1 MFQKATKK
9 QKKLRMSLAGPAG
22 SGKTYTA
29 LAISTALA
37 QGGKIALI
45 DTERG
50 SASLYSDRFN
60 FDVSELDSFNPENY
74 IKGIAEAG
82 EAGYSVLIIDSLSHA
97 WFGQGGVLD
106 QVNKRGGNSF
116 TDGWGKVGTP
126 LQNRLLDAILNAP
139 MHIIATMRTKSD
151 YVIEP
156 DERGKMVPR
165 RIGTKEIQREG
176 IEYEFD
182 LVGILDMGNSM
193 MIEKSRLPDLTGAI
207 IDKPDGKVAD
217 RFLKWLESGESPT
230 VQSDQQRWTA
240 FCKEH
245 GFGAAQIEAALGT
258 RLVMSWMREHGQL
271 VDDAMTKMLNW
282 AMERSSAPANTK
294 RPANNSSAGT

>member
-1 MFQKATKK
+1 MFTKATKK
-9 QKKLRMSLAGPAG
+9 QKKLRMSLAGPSG

-29 LAISTALA
+29 LAIATGLA

-50 SASLYSDRFN
+50 SASLYSDRFT

-82 EAGYSVLIIDSLSHA
+82 EGSYSVLIIDSLSHA

-126 LQNRLLDAILNAP
+126 LQNRLMDAILNAP
-139 MHIIATMRTKSD
+139 LHVIATMRVKTE
-151 YVIEP
+151 YVVEP
-156 DERGKMVPR
+156 DERGKSVPR
-165 RIGTKEIQREG
+165 RVGLKEVQREG
-176 IEYEFD
+176 VEYEFD
-182 LVGILDMGNSM
+182 VVGILDSGNSM
-193 MIEKSRLPDLTGAI
+193 VIEKSRMPDLTGKI
-207 IDKPDGKVAD
+207 IDKPNGKFAD
-217 RFLKWLESGESPT
+217 SVLKWLDSGEAPASQP
-230 VQSDQQRWTA
+230 SDQQRWTA

-245 GFGAAQIEAALGT
+245 GFGAAEIEAGLGT
-258 RLVMSWMREHGQL
+258 RSVMGWMNQHGQL
-271 VDDAMTKMLNW
+271 LDDAMTKMLNW
-282 AMERSSAPANTK
+282 AMERSTPPSNSRKP
-294 RPANNSSAGT
+294 SSAGR

>member
-1 MFQKATKK
+1 MFQKATRTK
-9 QKKLRMSLAGPAG
+9 KKLRMSLAGPAG

-29 LAISTALA
+29 LAIATGMA
-37 QGGKIALI
+37 QGGKIAVI

-50 SASLYSDRFN
+50 SASLYSDRFT
-60 FDVSELDSFNPENY
+60 FDVVELDSFNPENY
-74 IKGIAEAG
+74 IKSINEAG
-82 EAGYSVLIIDSLSHA
+82 EGGYAVLVIDSLSHA
-97 WFGQGGVLD
+97 WFAQGGVLD

-126 LQNRLLDAILNAP
+126 LQNRLMDAILNAP

-151 YVIEP
+151 FVIEP

-176 IEYEFD
+176 TEYEFD
-182 LVGILDMGNSM
+182 IVGILDMGNSM

-207 IDKPDGKVAD
+207 IDKPDAKIAD
-217 RFLKWLESGESPT
+217 RVLKWLNSGDDAP
-230 VQSDQQRWTA
+230 VQSDQQLWTS

-245 GFGAAQIEAALGT
+245 GFSASDIEKALGT
-258 RLVMSWMREHGQL
+258 RSVAGWMKERNATIKNAMSALM
-271 VDDAMTKMLNW
+271 DW
-282 AMERSSAPANTK
+282 ATAESDKNRAT
-294 RPANNSSAGT
+294 AGK